1 MEIMS
6 PSMQYS
12 AVSIWLMGNRTHKLI
27 QYIFKTEI
35 SKCGT
40 ALKMPTQLVDVSTA
54 SPFPSV
60 ISVEDQGVPISR

>member
-1 MEIMS
+1 MKIMY

-12 AVSIWLMGNRTHKLI
+12 AVSIWFMGSRAHKLI

-35 SKCGT
+35 SQCGP
-40 ALKMPTQLVDVSTA
+40 ALKMPTKLVAVWTA

-60 ISVEDQGVPISR
+60 ISVEDQGAPIPR